1 MLSTSLLDCL
11 FSLFLVDK
19 FYNRP
24 VKKSASTAKTK
35 QDLSAVRPIENLANR
50 GPTWDQAA
58 AAETK
63 QKQKSEKFGE
73 NSQQEIFSSATF
85 GRVSKKIKRHRASKL
100 LRKFRPSM

>member
-11 FSLFLVDK
+11 FSLFLVNK

-24 VKKSASTAKTK
+24 VKKSTRKAKTK
-35 QDLSAVRPIENLANR
+35 EDLSDVRPIENLANR

-73 NSQQEIFSSATF
+73 NSQQEIFFLRQHLDEFQKKLNATELQ
-85 GRVSKKIKRHRASKL
+85 SC
-100 LRKFRPSM
+100 